1 MNRLKKARNVFRTL
15 NNVWKSS
22 QYGRERLKQTV
33 RFFFY
38 SKSLR
43 RILRIFW
50 PNKISNEDLL
60 RQCNQK
66 SMVTLLIRMRWKWIG
81 HVIRRDQNYKN

>member
-33 RFFFY
+33 RVFFIA
-38 SKSLR
+38 KA
-43 RILRIFW
+43 
-50 PNKISNEDLL
+50 
-60 RQCNQK
+60 
-66 SMVTLLIRMRWKWIG
+66 
-81 HVIRRDQNYKN
+81 